1 VNKTY
6 GHDLTALMWAAG
18 HVNIVPPP
26 QGLATVTLLVERGAE
41 LDRADDRGRTALM
54 IAAERGHPGIVE
66 YLLEQG
72 ADVSLRDRQGKSAV
86 DLAADQA
93 VREALA
99 RVLLR

>member
-1 VNKTY
+1 
-6 GHDLTALMWAAG
+6 
-18 HVNIVPPP
+18 
-26 QGLATVTLLVERGAE
+26 
-41 LDRADDRGRTALM
+41 M
-54 IAAERGHPGIVE
+54 IAAERGHPGVVE
-66 YLLEQG
+66 YLLGQG